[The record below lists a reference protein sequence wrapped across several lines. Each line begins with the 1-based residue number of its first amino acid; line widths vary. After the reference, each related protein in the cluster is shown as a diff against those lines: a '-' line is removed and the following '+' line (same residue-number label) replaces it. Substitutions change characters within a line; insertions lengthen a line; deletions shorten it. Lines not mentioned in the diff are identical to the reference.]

1 MAGQKEKG
9 QKQAMIK
16 LYNVNIDFLSAH
28 DTFLSFLF
36 IILVSGGIICSVVDV
51 LQQA

>member
-28 DTFLSFLF
+28 DTFL
-36 IILVSGGIICSVVDV
+36 
-51 LQQA
+51 A

>member
-1 MAGQKEKG
+1 MKGITRRCKSKDRQFNDQKEKG

-28 DTFLSFLF
+28 DAFL
-36 IILVSGGIICSVVDV
+36 
-51 LQQA
+51 A